1 MAIEAVSAVR
11 AYAAGTAAAATPA
24 PPDAVSVN
32 AGGMRSV
39 TLAQMLTA
47 RLESG
52 PSANGL
58 GLPGQTATI
67 TSTNATT
74 TTTAMAASLSAAA
87 ANASGTATNPT
98 LGAMDP
104 PPEMVAY
111 GNGRLPRE
119 LLTPIGIGQHRLW
132 APAAQQF
139 VAMRTSAA
147 QQGVS
152 ISVTDSYRNYDSQ
165 VELAARKGLSQNG
178 GLAAVPGTSEHGW
191 GLAVDMD
198 VNGAGMAWLKANGG
212 TYGWV
217 QPTTREPWHWEFHG
231 LAADTPT
238 V

>member
-1 MAIEAVSAVR
+1 MALEAVSAVR
-11 AYAAGTAAAATPA
+11 AYAAGTSPVTA
-24 PPDAVSVN
+24 PTVSVE
-32 AGGMRSV
+32 AGGLQSV

-47 RLESG
+47 RLAGG
-52 PSANGL
+52 PAANGL

-67 TSTNATT
+67 TSAHDA
-74 TTTAMAASLSAAA
+74 AMAASLSAAA
-87 ANASGTATNPT
+87 ANATGAATNPT

-104 PPEMVAY
+104 PPEMLAY

-139 VAMRTSAA
+139 MAMRTAAA

-198 VNGAGMAWLKANGG
+198 VNGAGMAWLRANGA

-231 LAADTPT
+231 LPADAPT
-238 V
+238 A

>member
-11 AYAAGTAAAATPA
+11 AYAAGTAPVADT
-24 PPDAVSVN
+24 AVSVN
-32 AGGMRSV
+32 AGALHSV

-47 RLESG
+47 RLDAA

-58 GLPGQTATI
+58 GLPGQTASI
-67 TSTNATT
+67 SS
-74 TTTAMAASLSAAA
+74 AMASSLSAAA
-87 ANASGTATNPT
+87 ANATGTATNPT

-139 VAMRTSAA
+139 TAMRTAAA

-152 ISVTDSYRNYDSQ
+152 ISVTDSYRSYDSQ

-198 VNGAGMAWLKANGG
+198 VNGAGMNWLKANGA

-217 QPTTREPWHWEFHG
+217 QPSTREPWHWEFHG
-231 LAADTPT
+231 LPADPTTPQG
-238 V
+238 

>member
-11 AYAAGTAAAATPA
+11 AYAAGSAPVAGPASVSAASV
-24 PPDAVSVN
+24 DAE
-32 AGGMRSV
+32 GLQSV

-47 RLESG
+47 RLDG
-52 PSANGL
+52 TPPSNGL
-58 GLPGQTATI
+58 GLPGQVASI
-67 TSTNATT
+67 
-74 TTTAMAASLSAAA
+74 TTAMATSFSAAA
-87 ANASGTATNPT
+87 ANATPTATSPT
-98 LGAMDP
+98 LAAMDP

-139 VAMRTSAA
+139 TAMRTAAA
-147 QQGVS
+147 QQGVA
-152 ISVTDSYRNYDSQ
+152 ISVTDSYRSYDSQ
-165 VELAARKGLSQNG
+165 VELATRKGLSQNG

-198 VNGAGMAWLKANGG
+198 VNGAGMAWLKANGA

-217 QPTTREPWHWEFHG
+217 QPSTREPWHWEFHG
-231 LAADTPT
+231 LPADPTPL
-238 V
+238 

>member
-1 MAIEAVSAVR
+1 VAIEAVSAVR
-11 AYAAGTAAAATPA
+11 AYAAGTAPVADT
-24 PPDAVSVN
+24 AVSVN
-32 AGGMRSV
+32 AGALQSV

-47 RLESG
+47 RLDAA

-58 GLPGQTATI
+58 GLPGQTASI
-67 TSTNATT
+67 SS
-74 TTTAMAASLSAAA
+74 AMASSLSAAA
-87 ANASGTATNPT
+87 ANATGTATNPT

-139 VAMRTSAA
+139 TAMRTAAA

-152 ISVTDSYRNYDSQ
+152 ISVTDSYRSYDSQ

-198 VNGAGMAWLKANGG
+198 VNGVGMNWLKANGA

-217 QPTTREPWHWEFHG
+217 QPSTREPWHWEFHG
-231 LAADTPT
+231 LPADPTTPQG
-238 V
+238 

>member
-1 MAIEAVSAVR
+1 MAIEAISAVR
-11 AYAAGTAAAATPA
+11 AYAAGTAAVAAPSSVNSA
-24 PPDAVSVN
+24 SVN
-32 AGGMRSV
+32 AGDLQSV

-47 RLESG
+47 RLDG
-52 PSANGL
+52 TPPSNGL
-58 GLPGQTATI
+58 GLPGQVASI
-67 TSTNATT
+67 GSS
-74 TTTAMAASLSAAA
+74 MAASFSAAA
-87 ANASGTATNPT
+87 ANASPIAADPT

-111 GNGRLPRE
+111 GNGKLPRE

-139 VAMRTSAA
+139 VTMRTAAA
-147 QQGVS
+147 QQGVA
-152 ISVTDSYRNYDSQ
+152 ISVTDSYRSYDSQ

-198 VNGAGMAWLKANGG
+198 VNGAGMAWLKANGS

-217 QPTTREPWHWEFHG
+217 QPSTREPWHWEFHG
-231 LAADTPT
+231 LPADPT
-238 V
+238 TTQV

>member
-1 MAIEAVSAVR
+1 MSIEPVSAIR
-11 AYAAGTAAAATPA
+11 AYAA
-24 PPDAVSVN
+24 SVN
-32 AGGMRSV
+32 AGGLQSV
-39 TLAQMLTA
+39 TLAQMLSA
-47 RLESG
+47 RLDAA

-58 GLPGQTATI
+58 GLPGQNASITAGMA
-67 TSTNATT
+67 TSF
-74 TTTAMAASLSAAA
+74 SAAA
-87 ANASGTATNPT
+87 ANATGVATDPT

-139 VAMRTSAA
+139 ISMRTAAA

-152 ISVTDSYRNYDSQ
+152 ISVTDSYRSYDSQ

-198 VNGAGMAWLKANGG
+198 VNGAGMNWLKANGA

-217 QPTTREPWHWEFHG
+217 QPSTREPWHWEFHG

-238 V
+238 P

>member
-11 AYAAGTAAAATPA
+11 AYAAGTAAVAGPA
-24 PPDAVSVN
+24 PVNAASVNAASVN
-32 AGGMRSV
+32 AGGLQSV

-47 RLESG
+47 RLEVG
-52 PSANGL
+52 QPTTGL

-67 TSTNATT
+67 SSAMASSFSTAAVNATSTAT
-74 TTTAMAASLSAAA
+74 S
-87 ANASGTATNPT
+87 PT

-111 GNGRLPRE
+111 GNGKLPRE

-139 VAMRTSAA
+139 VAMRTAAA
-147 QQGVS
+147 QQGAA
-152 ISVTDSYRNYDSQ
+152 ISVTDSYRSFDSQ
-165 VELAARKGLSQNG
+165 VELASRKGLSQNG

-198 VNGAGMAWLKANGG
+198 VNGAGMAWLKANGA

-217 QPTTREPWHWEFHG
+217 QPSTREPWHWEFHG
-231 LAADTPT
+231 LPADVPT
-238 V
+238 SV

>member
-11 AYAAGTAAAATPA
+11 AYAAGTPTAAVPA
-24 PPDAVSVN
+24 SVN
-32 AGGMRSV
+32 TVSLDAGGLQSV

-47 RLESG
+47 RLGSG
-52 PSANGL
+52 ATGNGL
-58 GLPGQTATI
+58 GLPGQVASIGSSLAT
-67 TSTNATT
+67 SF
-74 TTTAMAASLSAAA
+74 SAAA
-87 ANASGTATNPT
+87 ANASSVATSPT

-139 VAMRTSAA
+139 IAMRTAAA
-147 QQGVS
+147 QQGVAV
-152 ISVTDSYRNYDSQ
+152 SVTDSYRSYDSQ

-198 VNGAGMAWLKANGG
+198 VNGAGMAWLKANGA

-217 QPTTREPWHWEFHG
+217 QPSTREPWHWEFHG
-231 LAADTPT
+231 LPVDPT
-238 V
+238 TAV

>member
-11 AYAAGTAAAATPA
+11 AYAAGTAAAAGPA
-24 PPDAVSVN
+24 ASANAVSVD
-32 AGGMRSV
+32 AGGMQSV
-39 TLAQMLTA
+39 TLAQMLIA
-47 RLESG
+47 RLDAA

-58 GLPGQTATI
+58 GLPGQTASI
-67 TSTNATT
+67 SS
-74 TTTAMAASLSAAA
+74 AMATSFSSAA
-87 ANASGTATNPT
+87 ANATGAATNPT

-111 GNGRLPRE
+111 GNGKLPRE

-139 VAMRTSAA
+139 ITMRTAAA

-198 VNGAGMAWLKANGG
+198 VNGAGMAWLKANGAS
-212 TYGWV
+212 YGWV
-217 QPTTREPWHWEFHG
+217 QPSTREPWHWEFHG
-231 LAADTPT
+231 LTADPT
-238 V
+238 APQG

>member
-11 AYAAGTAAAATPA
+11 AYAAGTAAAAGPA
-24 PPDAVSVN
+24 ASANAVSVD
-32 AGGMRSV
+32 AGGMQSV
-39 TLAQMLTA
+39 TLAQMLIA
-47 RLESG
+47 RLDAA

-58 GLPGQTATI
+58 GLPGQTASI
-67 TSTNATT
+67 SSTMAT
-74 TTTAMAASLSAAA
+74 SLSSAA
-87 ANASGTATNPT
+87 ANATGAATSPT

-111 GNGRLPRE
+111 GNGKLPRE

-139 VAMRTSAA
+139 ITMRTAAA

-198 VNGAGMAWLKANGG
+198 VNGAGMAWLKANGAS
-212 TYGWV
+212 YGWV
-217 QPTTREPWHWEFHG
+217 QPSTREPWHWEFHG
-231 LAADTPT
+231 LTADPT
-238 V
+238 APQG

>member
-1 MAIEAVSAVR
+1 VAVEAISAVR
-11 AYAAGTAAAATPA
+11 AYAAGTSPGTAT
-24 PPDAVSVN
+24 AVSVE
-32 AGGMRSV
+32 AGGLQSV

-47 RLESG
+47 RLASG
-52 PSANGL
+52 PSAIGL
-58 GLPGQTATI
+58 GLPGQTASI
-67 TSTNATT
+67 ISANDA
-74 TTTAMAASLSAAA
+74 AMAASLSAAA
-87 ANASGTATNPT
+87 ASATGAATNPT

-139 VAMRTSAA
+139 MAMRTAAA

-165 VELAARKGLSQNG
+165 VELASRKGLSQNG

-198 VNGAGMAWLKANGG
+198 VNGAGMAWLKANGA

-231 LAADTPT
+231 LPADTPT